1 MLRYVVA
8 VCAVSVIGTARCDGP
23 ASTEPT
29 GQRHVDRR
37 SVGGDHHHHGLLYA
51 PSYYGHY
58 APAAYPAGHYYAPH
72 YHVHGLPDHHAHGYA
87 GSAYYHAAGG
97 HYHFGHEAAVHGRH
111 PIVHQSVVNT
121 YPTATAVV
129 HKPVPVAVPVA
140 HPVPVPVDRPVPVA
154 HPVPVPVDRPVPVP
168 HPVPVPVDRPVPV
181 EVPRPYP
188 VPVNR
193 PYPVAVVRPVPVP
206 VAQPYPVYRPYPVP
220 AYRPPVARPVAAV
233 RLPVAVRAPPLHVRY
248 LPQPASYVHSHR
260 VYAAPH
266 AHVYAPA
273 HSYGYATLARPYRR
287 GPPSPVYPAAGPAAV
302 PSYLQQL
309 TAVRGAQEGAE
320 YDDATEAAAAQQQ
333 QQQQAFQ
340 EDYQQFGQQDVADD
354 SAIRYRQEQQ
364 LQIGQDGG
372 YPSLTAD
379 DSFKTTGSLGVPSTD
394 YAAKKK

>member
-8 VCAVSVIGTARCDGP
+8 VYAVTVIGTARCDGP
-23 ASTEPT
+23 ASSEPVDK
-29 GQRHVDRR
+29 RHANRR
-37 SVGGDHHHHGLLYA
+37 SVGGDHHHHGPLYA

-58 APAAYPAGHYYAPH
+58 APAAYPAGHYHAPQ
-72 YHVHGLPDHHAHGYA
+72 YHVHGLAAAPDHHHAHGYA
-87 GSAYYHAAGG
+87 GPAYYHAAGG
-97 HYHFGHEAAVHGRH
+97 HYHFGHEAAATVHGRH
-111 PIVHQSVVNT
+111 PIVYQSVVNT

-129 HKPVPVAVPVA
+129 HR
-140 HPVPVPVDRPVPVA
+140 PVPVPVPVA
-154 HPVPVPVDRPVPVP
+154 

-233 RLPVAVRAPPLHVRY
+233 RLPVAVRAPPHVRY
-248 LPQPASYVHSHR
+248 PPQPASYVHSHR

-273 HSYGYATLARPYRR
+273 HSYGYATLARPYYR
-287 GPPSPVYPAAGPAAV
+287 GPPSPVYPAAAPAPV
-302 PSYLQQL
+302 SSYLQQL
-309 TAVRGAQEGAE
+309 AAVRGAQEGAE
-320 YDDATEAAAAQQQ
+320 YDDATEAAAAAAVQQQ

-372 YPSLTAD
+372 YPSLTVD

-394 YAAKKK
+394 YAGKKK